1 MRNFI
6 QSRHL
11 QDSLFWKL
19 PQSSSEGWV
28 SGLNQY
34 IANVPYAKVYRG
46 FESLPLRHTY
56 ILLHPT
62 TSSKSLLSCI
72 QTGKA

>member
-1 MRNFI
+1 M
-6 QSRHL
+6 
-11 QDSLFWKL
+11 
-19 PQSSSEGWV
+19 

-62 TSSKSLLSCI
+62 TFQKSLPGRVYLLGFRVSRVIFTGILVFSLSDDW
-72 QTGKA
+72 